1 MIDYTLTDTQEAYRE
16 KAKQFRTDNRGQL
29 FHASR
34 ESEFPRELFEAGVEE
49 GFPGLIIPTEYG
61 GEGHGAMEY
70 SLVSEHI
77 GFYQTTYQLAR
88 ALMVAGTE
96 EQKEKYLPE
105 IAAGNIVGS
114 DDISE
119 PNAGSSLKDIE
130 TTAVKDGDEWVING
144 LKTHVNCAG
153 AADVHHVYTHTDE
166 GLTVFLV
173 EKDNPGMEIGEKDE
187 PIGTRQMPIH
197 DVIYDDCRVP
207 ESALLGENGGGYEV
221 FFKTF
226 NFSRIGNAS
235 DILGQGKRSL
245 DEAIAWASERQ
256 VGDQGTVTEFQG
268 NRWKIAELKTRLRAT
283 EHLRN
288 EAAWRLDNGESAV
301 KYTCMA
307 KLRAGEVALAA
318 IEEAIQ
324 LTGAHGLYRE
334 QGFDMAWADA
344 KTLDVAGGSREIM
357 RNVIADEILD

>member
-1 MIDYTLTDTQEAYRE
+1 MDFTLTDTEQEYRRRAREYRE
-16 KAKQFRTDNRGQL
+16 EHEGRIRECK
-29 FHASR
+29 R
-34 ESEFPRELFEAGVEE
+34 ESEFPMELFEQGTEH
-49 GFPGLIIPTEYG
+49 GFPGLLVPEEYG
-61 GEGHGAMEY
+61 GEGMGATEY
-70 SLVSEHI
+70 ALVAEDI

-96 EQKEKYLPE
+96 QQKDQYLPE
-105 IAAGNIVGS
+105 IAAGNVVGS

-119 PNAGSSLKDIE
+119 PEAGSSLKDIE
-130 TTAVKDGDEWVING
+130 TTAERDGDQWVING
-144 LKTHVNCAG
+144 LKTHVNCA
-153 AADVHHVYTHTDE
+153 AEADVHHVYTHTDE

-173 EKDNPGMEIGEKDE
+173 EKDNPGMRTGEKEE
-187 PIGTRQMPIH
+187 PIGLREMPIH
-197 DVIYDDCRVP
+197 DVVYDDCVVP
-207 ESALLGENGGGYEV
+207 DDQMLGENGGGYEV

-235 DILGQGKRSL
+235 EILGHGKRTL
-245 DEAIAWASERQ
+245 EEAIEWAAERE
-256 VGDQGTVTEFQG
+256 VGDQGVVTEFQG
-268 NRWKIAELKTRLRAT
+268 NRWKIAELKTRLRCV

-288 EAAWRLDNGESAV
+288 EAAWRLDQGESAV

-324 LTGAHGLYRE
+324 LTGAHGLYRD
-334 QGFDMAWADA
+334 QGFDMAFADA

-357 RNVIADEILD
+357 RNVIADEVLE